1 MLEDHISNGSPAGPI
16 MISTDIDHTFSIV
29 SKKFTVH
36 ILRNMIGLNQTRF
49 NEILKSIEG
58 INNKT
63 LSARLKDMLESGLID
78 RKIIPGIPIKIE
90 YSVTEKG
97 KDVLPILHQM
107 IDFSVKYKP
116 STRSVNAEDDLEE
129 ISSIPEPFKF

>member
-1 MLEDHISNGSPAGPI
+1 MYEDHVSDGSSASPI
-16 MISTDIDHTFSIV
+16 MISTDIDHTFGII

-36 ILRNMIGLNQTRF
+36 ILRNMIDLNQTRF
-49 NEILKSIEG
+49 NEILKSIDG

-63 LSARLKDMLESGLID
+63 LSTRLRDMLESGLID
-78 RKIIPGIPIKIE
+78 RKIVPGIPIKIE

-116 STRSVNAEDDLEE
+116 DARSVDAEDDLEE
-129 ISSIPEPFKF
+129 MSSIPEPFKF